1 MILLI
6 SIAMGVNIDLSGFFM
21 ALVFMILISVS
32 FVSLGIVF
40 ASRMEDPHGFQ
51 MIMSFVMMPV
61 FFLSGALFPL
71 ERLPLW
77 LKSLTYLDPLT
88 YGVDGLRGSLV
99 HMNQF
104 PLWLDFSVLLVFS
117 IAMLSLGGYLFR
129 SMEA

>member
-1 MILLI
+1 M
-6 SIAMGVNIDLSGFFM
+6 
-21 ALVFMILISVS
+21 
-32 FVSLGIVF
+32 SLGIVF